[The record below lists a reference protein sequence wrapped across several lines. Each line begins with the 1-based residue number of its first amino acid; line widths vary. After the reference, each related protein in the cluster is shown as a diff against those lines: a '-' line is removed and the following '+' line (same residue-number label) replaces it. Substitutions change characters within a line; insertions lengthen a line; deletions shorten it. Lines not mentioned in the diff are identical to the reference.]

1 MNLSIPQTARP
12 QRLRPDKGPKTLSRS
27 DPNEAGQ
34 RVQRG
39 GGKGGIPTSAAESA
53 LVGCPLSV
61 PLPVINC
68 TFMGFEEGQHTKE
81 QEVDETPPGAA
92 ERPGETAARQDGESE
107 SFPKK
112 PTVFPA

>member
-1 MNLSIPQTARP
+1 M
-12 QRLRPDKGPKTLSRS
+12 
-27 DPNEAGQ
+27 
-34 RVQRG
+34 QRG
-39 GGKGGIPTSAAESA
+39 GGKGVIPMSAAESA
-53 LVGCPLSV
+53 LVACPFAV

-112 PTVFPA
+112 PTFFPA